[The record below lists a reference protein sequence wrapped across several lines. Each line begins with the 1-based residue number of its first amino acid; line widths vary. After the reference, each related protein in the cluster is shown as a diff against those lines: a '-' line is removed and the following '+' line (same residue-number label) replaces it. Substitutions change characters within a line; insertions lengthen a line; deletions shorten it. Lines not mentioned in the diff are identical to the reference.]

1 MKVIVIK
8 YNAGNIHSVVH
19 ALRRLGLEAQV
30 TDNKEEIMAADKVVF
45 PGVGEASSTMA
56 YLKQHRLDELIVNLK
71 QPVLG
76 ICIGLQLMCRH
87 SEEGNVDCLGIF
99 DTCVKRFEPHQAGI
113 KIPQMGWNTIQHL
126 KSPLFKQDMEDR
138 YVYYVHSYYAECC
151 AQTIATSEY
160 MHPYSAA
167 LQRDN
172 FYALQFHPEKSSELG
187 EQILSNFLNLNLN
200 LNSY

>member
-30 TDNKEEIMAADKVVF
+30 TDNKETILAADKVIF

-87 SEEGNVDCLGIF
+87 SEEGYVDCLGIF
-99 DTCVKRFEPHQAGI
+99 DTEVKRFTVQEPGY

-126 KSPLFKQDMEDR
+126 QSPLFSPEMEKR

-151 AQTIATSEY
+151 AQTIATTEY

-167 LQRDN
+167 LHRDN

-187 EQILSNFLNLNLN
+187 EQILSNFLNIER
-200 LNSY
+200 